1 MKGAQ
6 LALAVQ
12 LQQNPSF
19 DTFFPGPNE
28 ALVQVLRAQDSP
40 TTWLFGAAASGKT
53 HLLRAAVGAAGGD
66 ACYVCA
72 STDAQTPQRIA
83 AITERGGLL
92 AVDDVDTQLAQPE
105 WSVALLRLIDQ
116 RRARGLRL
124 LLSASTAIARLDLAL
139 ADLRTRF
146 ESMLQLG
153 LKPLRESDRRELLR
167 LHAAAR
173 GLELP
178 EDAVAWLLVHLQRD
192 AGTLIAALEALDHAA
207 LTAKRRLTL
216 PFVQQVLGERS
227 VQSEAESLRT
237 ESPG

>member
-19 DTFFPGPNE
+19 DNFFPGPND
-28 ALVQVLRAQDSP
+28 ALVQVLRAPDAP
-40 TTWLFGAAASGKT
+40 TIWLFGGAASGKT
-53 HLLRAAVGAAGGD
+53 HLLRAAVSAAGEG
-66 ACYVCA
+66 ARYVCA
-72 STDAQTPQRIA
+72 KTDADTAQTIA
-83 AITERGGLL
+83 AIADVAGLL
-92 AVDDVDTQLAQPE
+92 AVDDVDAQLSQAD
-105 WSVALLRLIDQ
+105 WALALLRLIDQ

-124 LLSASTAIARLDLAL
+124 LLSASNAIPRLDLAL

-146 ESMLQLG
+146 EAMLQLG

-178 EDAVAWLLVHLQRD
+178 DDAVGWLLVHLQRD
-192 AGTLIAALEALDHAA
+192 AGTLIAALEVLDQAA
-207 LTAKRRLTL
+207 LTAKRRLSL
-216 PFVQQVLGERS
+216 PFVQQVLAS
-227 VQSEAESLRT
+227 HVQPSLL
-237 ESPG
+237 P